1 MNVDEE
7 APQHPRRLGDLPLS
21 ELDDDL
27 DREEL
32 RSRYYGL
39 LQELRVILPGVQ
51 VLLAFLLTAP
61 FAERFPELS
70 EAENFAYGLALIA
83 SFLSVICLLT
93 PAVFHRVGERTARSA
108 RLRWSIRL
116 TLTGL
121 GLLAVAL
128 MSALWAVTDFVFASG
143 WARGMFA
150 VAIVSL
156 VGLWIVLPMVVG
168 HANSA
173 PPADHRNPSAD
184 DPTPGPTPTTPTSGS
199 TTPGPQ
205 T

>member
-1 MNVDEE
+1 MTVEE
-7 APQHPRRLGDLPLS
+7 EEPVPRHLGDRPLS
-21 ELDDDL
+21 TLDDDV

-61 FAERFPELS
+61 FADRFPEMS
-70 EAENFAYGLALIA
+70 EAETFAYGMALISA
-83 SFLSVICLLT
+83 FLSVICLLT
-93 PAVFHRVGERTARSA
+93 PAVFHRVGERTARGA
-108 RLRWSIRL
+108 RLRWGIRM
-116 TLTGL
+116 TLAGL
-121 GLLAVAL
+121 ALLAVAL
-128 MSALWAVTDFVFASG
+128 MSALWSVTDFVFASS

-156 VGLWIVLPMVVG
+156 LGLWVVLPIVVG
-168 HANSA
+168 RS
-173 PPADHRNPSAD
+173 S
-184 DPTPGPTPTTPTSGS
+184 TTPATSDSQDVSPGTS
-199 TTPGPQ
+199 TDHPDAPSQGATTPGPR